1 MRTSLP
7 LGILVLG
14 LGFATAAS
22 ADVTIRMKETRN
34 PGSKNPEV
42 STGSM
47 TFNANC
53 LASRWDAKDRN
64 RMIFR
69 GDKSL
74 LWIIDDG
81 KKSYEQF
88 DKATIDQ
95 MADQMAGARS
105 QMEAR
110 LAKLPPEQR
119 AQAEAMMK
127 KYNRAPG
134 SSESR
139 TDYRKM
145 GLTRVINGQLCTL
158 YDHYS
163 GKELE
168 AHLWVAPYAAL
179 RLSPGDGAVFQ
190 KMGEFTEKLTTSMG
204 GSRKQDYIPLHE
216 LGGIPLFT
224 QSLSNGKVTSES
236 QVESVT
242 RAPIPPGSF
251 DLPAGYKAQPMPELH
266 AHK

>member
-1 MRTSLP
+1 MRNVVP
-7 LGILVLG
+7 LGFLLLG
-14 LGFATAAS
+14 LGLTTAAS
-22 ADVTIRMKETRN
+22 ADVTIKMKETRN
-34 PGSKNPEV
+34 LGSKSPEV

-47 TFNANC
+47 MLNANC

-69 GDKSL
+69 GDKQL
-74 LWIIDDG
+74 MWIIDDG
-81 KKSYEQF
+81 KKSYQEVN
-88 DKATIDQ
+88 KATIDQ

-105 QMEAR
+105 QMQAR
-110 LAKLPPEQR
+110 LAQLPPEQR

-127 KYNRAPG
+127 KYNSAPN
-134 SSESR
+134 SSASR
-139 TDYRKM
+139 TEYRKM
-145 GLTRVINGQLCTL
+145 GQTRVINGQLCTL

-168 AHLWVAPYAAL
+168 AHLWVAPYSAL
-179 RLSPGDGAVFQ
+179 RLSPSDGAVFQ

-204 GSRKQDYIPLHE
+204 GSRKQDYIPMHE

-224 QSLSNGKVTSES
+224 QTVSNGKVTSES
-236 QVESVT
+236 QVESVS

-251 DLPAGYKAQPMPELH
+251 DLPVGYKAQPMPELH

>member
-1 MRTSLP
+1 MRSLVP
-7 LGILVLG
+7 LGILLLG
-14 LGFATAAS
+14 LGLATVAS

-34 PGSKNPEV
+34 PGAKKPEV

-47 TFNANC
+47 MFNANC

-69 GDKSL
+69 GDKGL
-74 LWIIDDG
+74 LWIIDDA
-81 KKSYEQF
+81 KKSYQEV

-95 MADQMAGARS
+95 MAEQMAGARS
-105 QMEAR
+105 RMQER
-110 LAKLPPEQR
+110 LAQLPPEQR

-127 KYNRAPG
+127 KYNSAPNT
-134 SSESR
+134 SR
-139 TDYRKM
+139 VDYRKM
-145 GLTRVINGQLCTL
+145 GQTRVINGQLCTL

-168 AHLWVAPYAAL
+168 AHLWVAPYSAL
-179 RLSPGDGAVFQ
+179 RLSPSDGAVFQ
-190 KMGEFTEKLTTSMG
+190 KMGEFTEKLTTSIG
-204 GSRKQDYIPLHE
+204 GSRKQDYIPMHE

-224 QSLSNGKVTSES
+224 QNVSNGKVTAES
-236 QVESVT
+236 QVESVS
-242 RAPIPPGSF
+242 RAPILPGSF